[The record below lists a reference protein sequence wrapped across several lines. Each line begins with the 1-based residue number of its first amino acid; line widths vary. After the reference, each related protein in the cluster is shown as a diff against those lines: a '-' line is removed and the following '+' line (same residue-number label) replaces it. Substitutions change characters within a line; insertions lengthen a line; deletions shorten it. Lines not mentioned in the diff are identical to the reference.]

1 MASLQCDVVSARES
15 LFSGR
20 AALIVADGI
29 SGQLGILP
37 GHTPLVTLLK
47 PGTLKITLEGGGEEL
62 VYVSGGVLEVQPTV
76 VTVLADTGVRAAD
89 LDEAQ
94 IMEARREAEAM
105 LSNQKSELDT
115 GAALAALAETAA
127 QLAALQKMKNR
138 A

>member
-20 AALIVADGI
+20 ATLIVADGI